1 MWKNTE
7 KQYSLFE
14 QIFLAAFMVF
24 VVLVASGLIFL
35 VLAAF
40 GYNFLAAW
48 FYAVGYYFVLLIAAA
63 FMYAIIL
70 WWRNGGDLKTIPPI
84 TLVGFVFLGATIL
97 LFLVGDFFLGS
108 DLLVYFGYIC
118 AYSAFLCIFWQ
129 MPRNNIE
136 QVALVL
142 LFTCAFALR
151 TIVTFPQLLS
161 LSPDTIDGLQTFVG
175 IPHFLVIFGLPLWN
189 RFTKQKQQTA

>member
-1 MWKNTE
+1 MRCGRIQKNNIAC
-7 KQYSLFE
+7 L
-14 QIFLAAFMVF
+14 IFLAAFIVF
-24 VVLVASGLIFL
+24 VVLVASGVIFL

-118 AYSAFLCIFWQ
+118 AYSAFLCFSWQ
-129 MPRNNIE
+129 MPRNSTE

-161 LSPDTIDGLQTFVG
+161 LGADTIDDLQVFMTFTQ
-175 IPHFLVIFGLPLWN
+175 FLVFFGLPLWK
-189 RFTKQKQQTA
+189 RFIRQKQQTA